1 MSEFLTGHASG
12 QRREQDSW
20 FTIQRAVKNT
30 LTTWLAHLLV
40 HCKLNIYPVKYMK
53 SFCPLLLIKEML
65 IKTLR
70 FHYSGHGSIPGQVQP
85 PNCLFVIFFN

>member
-65 IKTLR
+65 IKTLI
-70 FHYSGHGSIPGQVQP
+70 GKVQKV
-85 PNCLFVIFFN
+85 LF